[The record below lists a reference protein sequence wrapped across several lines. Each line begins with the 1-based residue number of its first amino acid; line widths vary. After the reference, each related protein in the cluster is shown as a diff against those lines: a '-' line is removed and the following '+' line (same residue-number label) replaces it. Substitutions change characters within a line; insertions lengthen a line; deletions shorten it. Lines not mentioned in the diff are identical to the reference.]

1 MGTLMI
7 KVLGAALAAALC
19 FAGPASAATLS
30 AEGTDLGRAKAAAL
44 QDGLNIT
51 VDLGGDVPTATH
63 IIARFQNNQPLMQGT
78 DGLWAPW
85 NGDLS
90 KLDDVAVLAAGGKL
104 IFKIFDRLPEALF
117 YPVSFTVVYR
127 TTDGLKSGTLT
138 VDGP

>member
-1 MGTLMI
+1 MVKG
-7 KVLGAALAAALC
+7 LGAALAAILC
-19 FAGPASAATLS
+19 VAGPVSAATLS
-30 AEGTDLGRAKAAAL
+30 AGDTNLGRVKAAAI

-63 IIARFQNNQPLMQGT
+63 IIARFQNNRPLMQGP

-90 KLDDVAVLAAGGKL
+90 KLDDVAVLPAGEKL
-104 IFKIFDRLPEALF
+104 IFQIFDRLPEGLF
-117 YPVSFTVVYR
+117 YPVSFTLVYR
-127 TTDGLKSGTLT
+127 TAEGLKSGTLT